1 MSVPSPR
8 LCKATMI
15 GENTTALGPEA
26 LNMVMQNCSP
36 HDLVVL
42 RRVCRAFKQHI
53 DGQPAL
59 WRSAR
64 KAICDAPEPSA
75 LPLKGQL
82 VDADEIQEGLT
93 EAEWALHLFTGA
105 VSSGPV
111 LRASRSLIHNMPLE
125 IKRGFQAVPMRWLVE
140 YQREWTRSHSW
151 NLEII
156 GAFIREK
163 EALNT
168 SGRKKRMREFLRT
181 PACIG
186 LLQAFRR
193 DLEDI
198 DYATLAR
205 AYPEIVDQAA
215 CVKTGDLS
223 MYPPGYRL
231 HARDTTICPTCNPPQ
246 TARAYTVDTKL
257 KKVVYLQDN
266 GEPILDWKEP
276 KRFMIG
282 DEIQAHYAAEHPN
295 IAPPFLRVTF
305 ACTACPT
312 SARARLYCNASMIS
326 HQHRAH
332 GPINPAW

>member
-1 MSVPSPR
+1 
-8 LCKATMI
+8 
-15 GENTTALGPEA
+15 
-26 LNMVMQNCSP
+26 MVMHNCSP

-42 RRVCRAFKQHI
+42 RRVCRTFKQHI
-53 DGQPAL
+53 DAQPAL

-82 VDADEIQEGLT
+82 VDADEIQEGLA

-105 VSSGPV
+105 
-111 LRASRSLIHNMPLE
+111 LE

-140 YQREWTRSHSW
+140 YQREWTQSHSR

-163 EALNT
+163 ETLNT
-168 SGRKKRMREFLRT
+168 SGRKKRVRELLRT

-193 DLEDI
+193 DLEDV

-205 AYPEIVDQAA
+205 TYPEIVDQAA
-215 CVKTGDLS
+215 RVKTGDLS
-223 MYPPGYRL
+223 MYPPSYRL
-231 HARDTTICPTCNPPQ
+231 HARDTIICPTCNPPQ
-246 TARAYTVDTKL
+246 TARAYTVDAEL

-276 KRFMIG
+276 RKFMIG
-282 DEIQAHYAAEHPN
+282 DEIQAHYVAEHPN
-295 IAPPFLRVTF
+295 VAPPFLRVTF

-312 SARARLYCNASMIS
+312 SARARLYCNASIIS
-326 HQHRAH
+326 HQHNAH